1 MVDNSLRWSARVHEI
16 FILVDGLTEGMT
28 AIFGLDRNYWM
39 LLFSLFLVN
48 VVSLGQFTSTYLEE
62 LKASPELIGII
73 FSLSTLVFV
82 VISPIGGAIGD
93 ILGRKRL
100 MILSPIVVSVS
111 WFIMGVAPD
120 WRWATVG
127 LMLSSISPAI
137 NVPSFQAYIADITPK
152 DKFGRAYGIIASMFS
167 VCGVISPLVVGFL
180 IVSHGYQLTIFMIVA
195 TTLFGGISRF
205 FLKETEKSK
214 DKVKLRAMFTGILA
228 PLRNRQI
235 APIVVAQLGY
245 FLATGINY
253 SFLTL
258 FLNNVIGYSEDLIG
272 LIFAVSAVSSAVTA
286 PLAGRLAERYPSRIL
301 LVTGL
306 IADAV
311 SVVLLVN
318 TRELWRLILIAIVWG
333 AVATFYWPVM
343 DATVAKVTRKGRR
356 GAEFGSLESLRNIAS
371 LPGPF
376 IGGLLWGTLGPLI
389 PFYVFAA
396 LVITV
401 AIYVFIV
408 VRV

>member
-1 MVDNSLRWSARVHEI
+1 MHFL
-16 FILVDGLTEGMT
+16 L
-28 AIFGLDRNYWM
+28 GLDKNYWV

-62 LKASPELIGII
+62 LKASPELIGVL

-82 VISPIGGAIGD
+82 LISPIGGAIGD
-93 ILGRKRL
+93 IFGRKRL
-100 MILSPIVVSVS
+100 LILSPIIASIS
-111 WFIMGVAPD
+111 WIIMGLAPD
-120 WRWATVG
+120 WRLATVG
-127 LMLSSISPAI
+127 LMLSNISPAI

-152 DKFGRAYGIIASMFS
+152 ERFGRAFGIITSMFS
-167 VCGVISPLVVGFL
+167 VCGVVTPLVVGFL
-180 IVSHGYQLTIFMIVA
+180 IVSQGYRWTIFVIVA
-195 TTLFGGISRF
+195 VTLLGGISRF
-205 FLKETEKSK
+205 FLKETEKSEGK
-214 DKVKLRAMFTGILA
+214 IKLRTVFAGVLS

-235 APIVVAQLGY
+235 TPIVVAQMGY
-245 FLATGINY
+245 FLAMAINY

-258 FLNNVIGYSEDLIG
+258 FLNDVMGYGENVIG
-272 LIFAVSAVSSAVTA
+272 LIFAVSAVSSAIIA
-286 PLAGRLAERYPSRIL
+286 PLAGRLAEKYPSRIL
-301 LVTGL
+301 LITGL

-318 TRELWRLILIAIVWG
+318 TRGLWNLIIIAIVWG

-343 DATVAKVTRKGRR
+343 DATVAKVTRKGKR

-371 LPGPF
+371 LPGPLM
-376 IGGLLWGTLGPLI
+376 GGVLWATFGPLM

-396 LVITV
+396 IVVVV
-401 AIYVFIV
+401 AVFIFVV

>member
-1 MVDNSLRWSARVHEI
+1 MKEEVVCL
-16 FILVDGLTEGMT
+16 LL
-28 AIFGLDRNYWM
+28 GLDKNYWVLM
-39 LLFSLFLVN
+39 VSLFLVN
-48 VVSLGQFTSTYLEE
+48 AISLGQFTSTYLEE
-62 LKASPELIGII
+62 LRASPEIIGVI

-82 VISPIGGAIGD
+82 AISPIGGAIGD
-93 ILGRKRL
+93 IFGRKRL
-100 MILSPIVVSVS
+100 MILSPIVVSIS
-111 WFIMGVAPD
+111 WVIMGLAPD

-127 LMLSSISPAI
+127 LTLSSISPAI
-137 NVPSFQAYIADITPK
+137 NVPSFQAYVADITPK

-180 IVSHGYQLTIFMIVA
+180 IVSQGYQLTIFVIVA
-195 TTLFGGISRF
+195 TTLLGGISRF

-214 DKVKLRAMFTGILA
+214 GKVKLRAMFTGILS
-228 PLRNRQI
+228 PIRNRQI
-235 APIVVAQLGY
+235 APIVVAQMGY
-245 FLATGINY
+245 FLATSINY

-258 FLNNVIGYSEDLIG
+258 FLNNVAGYSEDLIG

-286 PLAGRLAERYPSRIL
+286 PLAGRLAEKYPSRIL

-318 TRELWRLILIAIVWG
+318 TQELWRLIVIAIVWG

-343 DATVAKVTRKGRR
+343 DATVAKVTRKGKR
-356 GAEFGSLESLRNIAS
+356 GAEFGSLESLRNMAS

-376 IGGLLWGTLGPLI
+376 IGGLLWGTLGPLM
-389 PFYVFAA
+389 PFYVFAG
-396 LVITV
+396 LVIAV
-401 AIYVFIV
+401 AVFVFIV